1 MASIKQRLEIPLDRL
16 RWELD
21 PATLPF
27 ATTDDLAP
35 MEGIVGQKRG
45 VEAFRFGMGMNKK
58 GYNIFV
64 TGQPGTGRLA
74 TVKKLL
80 KDLSYKDK
88 APDDLAYVNNFKH
101 KEHPILLRFPAGGG
115 LKFKK
120 MLNEFLDAVKRE
132 IPGLFE
138 SEEYIARKND
148 IAEAH
153 ERKVREFY
161 KSIEDKVKDTGLVVV
176 RMQMGNVQRPDLVPV
191 VDGEPKR
198 MVDLEELVEKG
209 RFPREEFDRL
219 RDKRLELKEQLDAIV
234 EEVKV
239 LHKEV
244 AKKHDEVDKLM
255 FLSLAEEFMAP
266 VKKAFKDK
274 RVRAYLDSVLEH
286 MSENLEEIKMLGG
299 QGPQV
304 PQGLPFLP
312 QAPSPDE
319 LLRPYK
325 VNLVV
330 DNSESKSPPVI
341 FESYPTYRNLFG
353 SIDRT
358 GDRMGGWHT
367 DFSRI
372 KAGSFVKA
380 NGGYLVINL
389 LDAIMEPGVWPTLKR
404 SLKTSKIE
412 IETYDPYYFLTGA
425 SLKPAPI
432 DMDVKVVVLADQ
444 RLYHM
449 LRHYDPD
456 TPKIFKVR
464 ADYESSMDRSEETIM
479 QMARFIK
486 AEVDKEEL
494 TPFDATGVA
503 AIAEHAVRLAGR
515 REKLSTA
522 FPVLADLLAE
532 ADFFARAQEAE
543 AVSGDHVREALDAKI
558 YRSNQMEERLQ
569 EMIDRGSIFVD
580 TDGEAVG
587 QVNGLAVY
595 SMGDY
600 AFGKASRITAVT
612 SLGKEGIINIEREAE
627 MSGPTHNKGMLI
639 LSGFLRDRFAQN
651 RPLTLSASIAFEQ
664 SYGGIDGDS
673 ASSTELY
680 ALLSSLS
687 GKPIRQDIAVTGSV
701 NQKGEVQPIG
711 GVNEKIE
718 GFYLSCKHAGLT
730 GNQGVM
736 IPAPNV
742 KDLMLKPEVIDA
754 VAGGKFHIWAVS
766 TIEEGIELLTG
777 TKAGNRTT
785 TGWTKGSIFALAD
798 ARLKELAES
807 LRDFG
812 KTDEENGDGKGKK
825 KGRKGVGK
833 GGGKK
838 K

>member
-1 MASIKQRLEIPLDRL
+1 MARSTKNFEVPLDRL
-16 RWELD
+16 RWNLD
-21 PATLPF
+21 PAELTF
-27 ATTDDLAP
+27 ETTDDLAP
-35 MEGIVGQKRG
+35 MEGIIGQKRG
-45 VEAFRFGMGMNKK
+45 VEAFRFGMGMAKK

-80 KDLSYKDK
+80 KDLSHKDK
-88 APDDLAYVNNFKH
+88 TPDDMAYVNNFKH
-101 KEHPILLRFPAGGG
+101 KEHPILLRFPAGRGA
-115 LKFKK
+115 KFKK
-120 MLNEFLDAVKRE
+120 ALSEFLDTVRRE

-176 RMQMGNVQRPDLVPV
+176 RMQMGNVQRPDLVPMI
-191 VDGEPKR
+191 DGEPKR
-198 MVDLEELVEKG
+198 LVDIEDLVDKG
-209 RFPREEFDRL
+209 RFPREEYERL

-234 EEVKV
+234 EQVKE

-266 VKKAFKDK
+266 VRSEFTAKKTRAF
-274 RVRAYLDSVLEH
+274 LDSVLEH
-286 MSENLEEIKMLGG
+286 MSDNLEDIKMLGG
-299 QGPQV
+299 QMPQV
-304 PQGLPFLP
+304 PQGLPFVP
-312 QAPSPDE
+312 QPPSPE
-319 LLRPYK
+319 TLLQPYK

-330 DNSESKSPPVI
+330 DNSECKSPPVI

-353 SIDRT
+353 SIDRV
-358 GDRMGGWHT
+358 GDRMGGWST
-367 DFSRI
+367 DFTRI

-380 NGGYLVINL
+380 NGGYLVLNL
-389 LDAIMEPGVWPTLKR
+389 MDAIMEPGVWPTLKR
-404 SLKTSKIE
+404 SLRTEKIE

-425 SLKPAPI
+425 SLKPEPI
-432 DMDVKVVVLADQ
+432 DMDVKVVVMADPH
-444 RLYHM
+444 LYQM

-456 TPKIFKVR
+456 APKIFKVR
-464 ADYESSMDRSEETIM
+464 ADYESSMDRTDEALS
-479 QMARFIK
+479 QMARFVK
-486 AEVDKEEL
+486 AEVDKEGL
-494 TPFDATGVA
+494 TPFEASGVA
-503 AIAEHAVRLAGR
+503 AVAEQAVRMAGR

-543 AVSGDHVREALDAKI
+543 IVTRDHVQAALEAKV
-558 YRSNQMEERLQ
+558 YRSNQVEERLQ
-569 EMIDRGSIFVD
+569 EMIDRGSLFVD
-580 TDGEAVG
+580 VQGEAVG

-595 SMGDY
+595 SLGDY
-600 AFGKASRITAVT
+600 AFGKPSRITVAT
-612 SLGKEGIINIEREAE
+612 SLGKEGIINIEREAD

-639 LSGFLRDRFAQN
+639 LSGFLREHFAQD

-687 GKPIRQDIAVTGSV
+687 GKAIRQDIAVTGSV

-718 GFYLSCKHAGLT
+718 GFYLSCKHGGLT
-730 GNQGVM
+730 GDQGVM
-736 IPAPNV
+736 IPQANV
-742 KDLMLKPEVIDA
+742 KDLMLKPEVVKA
-754 VAGGKFHIWAVS
+754 VADGQFHVWAVS
-766 TIEEGIELLTG
+766 TIEEGIQLLTG
-777 TKAGNRTT
+777 TPAGKRTK
-785 TGWTKGSIFALAD
+785 TGWTRNSIFGLAD
-798 ARLKELAES
+798 NRLKELAES
-807 LRDFG
+807 LRDFA
-812 KTDEENGDGKGKK
+812 KPEDDKK
-825 KGRKGVGK
+825 PKR
-833 GGGKK
+833 GGKK